1 MTQVAALLAAG
12 AGTRYVGETHKLRA
26 ELHGRAVW
34 EWALHRVVQAGFDRV
49 VVVTGA
55 VELTIPTHLSADV
68 VVRHNPDWAAGQATS
83 VRVAIAT
90 ASDLG
95 ADLVTVGLAD
105 QPFVTTD
112 AWRTVRDAPA
122 DCRIV
127 VATYDG
133 RPGPHPVRLH
143 ADVWPLLPTEGD
155 QGARSLLEVHPE
167 WVCRVPCLGS
177 VDDIDTVED
186 LARWKSC

>member
-1 MTQVAALLAAG
+1 MPSVAALLAAG
-12 AGTRYVGETHKLRA
+12 AGTRFTGASHKLQA
-26 ELHGRAVW
+26 TLHGRPLW
-34 EWALHRVVQAGFDRV
+34 EWALQRVAGAGFDHV

-55 VELTIPTHLSADV
+55 LDLALPADVEPTV
-68 VVRHNPDWAAGQATS
+68 VVRHNPDWARGQATS

-90 ASDLG
+90 ARELG
-95 ADLVTVGLAD
+95 ADCITIGLAD
-105 QPFVTTD
+105 QPFVTAQ
-112 AWRTVRDAPA
+112 AWRAVGAADD
-122 DCRIV
+122 DCRVV

-143 ADVWPLLPTEGD
+143 ADVWPLLPDDGD
-155 QGARSLLEVHPE
+155 EGARSLLELHPE

>member
-1 MTQVAALLAAG
+1 MAHVAALLAAG
-12 AGTRYVGETHKLRA
+12 AGTRFHGETHKLWA
-26 ELHGRAVW
+26 PLHGRTVW
-34 EWALHRVVQAGFDRV
+34 EWALHRVTQAGFDHV

-55 VELTIPTHLSADV
+55 IELTLPPDPSGVTSI
-68 VVRHNPDWAAGQATS
+68 RHNPHWADGQATS
-83 VRVAIAT
+83 VRVATAT
-90 ASDLG
+90 ASELG
-95 ADLVTVGLAD
+95 ADSVTIGLAD
-105 QPFVTTD
+105 QPFVTTE
-112 AWRTVRDAPA
+112 AWRAVRDTDPSW
-122 DCRIV
+122 RIV

-143 ADVWPLLPTEGD
+143 ADVWPLLPETGD

>member
-1 MTQVAALLAAG
+1 MPTVAALLAAG
-12 AGTRYVGETHKLRA
+12 AGSRFTGSTHKLQA
-26 ELHGRAVW
+26 TLHGRPLW
-34 EWALHRVVQAGFDRV
+34 EWALHRVLGAGFDHV

-55 VELTIPTHLSADV
+55 LELPLPDEVGGSV
-68 VVRHNPDWAAGQATS
+68 MVRHNSRWELGQATS

-90 ASDLG
+90 AREFG
-95 ADLVTVGLAD
+95 ADRVTIGLAD
-105 QPFVTTD
+105 QPFVTAD
-112 AWRTVRDAPA
+112 AWRAVAAA
-122 DCRIV
+122 DDGCRIV

-143 ADVWPLLPTEGD
+143 ADVWPLLPDDGD
-155 QGARSLLEVHPE
+155 EGARSLLELHPE

>member
-1 MTQVAALLAAG
+1 MPTVAALLAAG
-12 AGTRYVGETHKLRA
+12 AGTRYTGETHKLRA
-26 ELHGRAVW
+26 ALHGRTVW
-34 EWALHRVVQAGFDRV
+34 EWSLHRVTQAGFDHV
-49 VVVTGA
+49 VVITGA
-55 VELTIPTHLSADV
+55 VDLTIPDHLSGNV

-83 VRVAIAT
+83 VRVAVAT
-90 ASDLG
+90 ARDFD
-95 ADLVTVGLAD
+95 ADIVTIGLAD

-112 AWRTVRDAPA
+112 AWRAVRDADPG
-122 DCRIV
+122 CRIV

-143 ADVWPLLPTEGD
+143 ADVWPLLPAAGD